1 MTLAPGDRL
10 ALASK
15 ARLVRDRA
23 SGREVLLYPERGLA
37 LNPVAAAVAARLDGA
52 RTVAEIA
59 AEIAAAFAAAPPGE
73 VERDVIA
80 FLEQLAARGL
90 LERRDER
97 EAGEGAREAGEGA
110 REAGDGARE
119 AGDGAQAAGD
129 AVPVAGDKAERRAPP
144 RVEPVAASSAPPG
157 EAAADAAEHRPYTLI
172 AELTYRCPLR
182 CPYCSNPV
190 ELARAAGELS
200 TEDWCRVFAE
210 AVELGVMQVHL
221 TGGEPLAR
229 RDLEAL
235 VRRARELGLYTNL
248 ITSGVPLARER
259 LAALRAAGV
268 DNVQLSVQDADAA
281 RADRIAGFASF
292 DHKLAVAGWV
302 KAEGLPLTVNV
313 VLHRANIE
321 NVPAII
327 ALAERLGADRL
338 ELANTQYLGWALA
351 NREALLPAREQLER
365 AFAVAS
371 AARERLLGRM
381 EMVFVTP
388 DYHAA
393 WPRACMDG
401 WARRYLHVA
410 PDGLVLPC
418 HAAHTIPGL
427 RFESVRERPLA
438 SIWRDSPGMSRFRGD
453 AWMPPPCQGC
463 DRRGVD
469 FGGCRCQAY
478 HLTGDAAATDP
489 ACALAPAHGIVEEAR
504 LRAASARAEPR
515 YLYRSVPR

>member
-1 MTLAPGDRL
+1 MPLAPGDRPL
-10 ALASK
+10 LASK

-23 SGREVLLYPERGLA
+23 SGREILLYPERGLA

-59 AEIAAAFAAAPPGE
+59 AEIAASFASTPPDA

-80 FLEQLAARGL
+80 FLEELAARGL
-90 LERRDER
+90 LE
-97 EAGEGAREAGEGA
+97 
-110 REAGDGARE
+110 
-119 AGDGAQAAGD
+119 
-129 AVPVAGDKAERRAPP
+129 ERRAAPAGGD
-144 RVEPVAASSAPPG
+144 AAARGARALQGPASALEG
-157 EAAADAAEHRPYTLI
+157 GAAADAAAHRPYTLI

-182 CPYCSNPV
+182 CPYCSNPM
-190 ELARAAGELS
+190 ELEGAAGELS
-200 TEDWCRVFAE
+200 TEAWCRVFAE
-210 AVELGVMQVHL
+210 AAELGVMQLHL

-235 VRRARELGLYTNL
+235 VRAARGAGLYTNL

-259 LAALRAAGV
+259 LAALRAAGL
-268 DNVQLSVQDADAA
+268 DNVQLSVQDADPE
-281 RADRIAGFASF
+281 RADRIAGYAAF
-292 DHKLAVAGWV
+292 DHKLAVAAWV

-313 VLHRANIE
+313 VLHRENIDH
-321 NVPAII
+321 VPAIV

-351 NREALLPAREQLER
+351 NRDALLPTKDQLER
-365 AFAVAS
+365 AFAIAS

-388 DYHAA
+388 DYYATL
-393 WPRACMDG
+393 PRACMDG
-401 WARRYLHVA
+401 WARRYLHIA

-427 RFESVRERPLA
+427 RFESVRDRPLA
-438 SIWRDSPGMSRFRGD
+438 WIWREAPSMNRFRGD
-453 AWMPPPCQGC
+453 AWMAEPCRGC
-463 DRRGVD
+463 ERREAD

-489 ACALAPAHGIVEEAR
+489 ACSLSPAHGIVEEAR
-504 LRAASARAEPR
+504 LRAAAARAAQPR
-515 YLYRSVPR
+515 YLHRGAPR